1 MITDSKLATKFISS
15 PNHRNGRLYPITKIT
30 IHHAAMVAPASQ
42 IGNCFVSK
50 ERKASATYCVGND
63 GSIVQCVKE
72 SDAPWTSNSY
82 ENDNR
87 AITIE
92 VSNSKRGGE
101 WPVGEAAYNALIDL
115 LVDICKR
122 NPGIGHLNY
131 TGDTTGNLT
140 MHKWFHATQCPGPY
154 LAARFPEI
162 AAKVNA
168 RLDGTQVPPQGE
180 DKPSEEKPAEETKIV
195 YDLSATGL
203 TEELAKKVAAEISE
217 AGFETKL
224 TTREI
229 KVEKPSEDKPDDGKT
244 ETTETVNSEG
254 LHYITGKSIVSAER
268 LRTYIKSVR
277 PDIQQSVLDMIPYY
291 ISEGEAEGIAG
302 DVAFAQSCI
311 ETGNFKFNPATC
323 AVTIDQNNFAMMG
336 VTGTYVKG
344 ESFATPQL
352 GIRAQIQHLKA
363 YANKEPLKQEC
374 VDPRFGLVLRGC
386 APYVEWLGMKENPTG
401 RGWASAKNYGYN
413 VLRVL
418 NNIRQIKEEKPKEEL
433 VELKLGDVV
442 TLQGNAPVYGENRE
456 FKSWVYKKNLYVRAI
471 DGDKITVS
479 IFKSGK
485 ITGSVH
491 RKYVN
496 KV

>member
-42 IGNCFVSK
+42 IGNCFVSREK
-50 ERKASATYCVGND
+50 KASATYCIGND

-154 LAARFPEI
+154 LEARFPEI

-168 RLDGTQVPPQGE
+168 RLDGTETPSQGE
-180 DKPSEEKPAEETKIV
+180 DKPTEDKPTQETKTV

-203 TEELAKKVAAEISE
+203 TEELAKKIAAEISE
-217 AGFETKL
+217 AGYEAKL

-229 KVEKPSEDKPDDGKT
+229 KVEKPSETKPGG
-244 ETTETVNSEG
+244 ESEATTTPEG
-254 LHYITGKSIVSAER
+254 LHYITGKAVVDAER
-268 LRTYIKSVR
+268 LRSYIKSVR

-291 ISEGEAEGIAG
+291 ISEGEIEGIAG

-323 AVTIDQNNFAMMG
+323 AVTIDQNNFAMIG
-336 VTGTYVKG
+336 VTGTFLKG

-363 YANKEPLKQEC
+363 YANKESLKREC

-418 NNIRQIKEEKPKEEL
+418 NNIRQIKEEKPKEEEM
-433 VELKLGDVV
+433 VELKLGDMV
-442 TLQGNAPVYGENRE
+442 TLQGNAPIYGENRE

-479 IFKSGK
+479 IFKYGA

>member
-30 IHHAAMVAPASQ
+30 IHHAAMVAPAHQ
-42 IGNCFVSK
+42 IGNCFVSREK
-50 ERKASATYCVGND
+50 KASATYCIGND

-101 WPVGEAAYNALIDL
+101 WPVGEAAYSALIDL

-154 LAARFPEI
+154 LEARFPEI

-168 RLDGTQVPPQGE
+168 RLDGTETPSQGE
-180 DKPSEEKPAEETKIV
+180 DKPTEDKPTQETKTV

-203 TEELAKKVAAEISE
+203 TEELAKKIAAEISE
-217 AGFETKL
+217 AGYEAKL

-229 KVEKPSEDKPDDGKT
+229 KVEKPN

-254 LHYITGKSIVSAER
+254 LHYITGKAVVDAER
-268 LRTYIKSVR
+268 LRSYIKSVR

-291 ISEGEAEGIAG
+291 ISEGEIEGIAG

-323 AVTIDQNNFAMMG
+323 AVTIDQNNFAMIG
-336 VTGTYVKG
+336 VTGTFLKG

-363 YANKEPLKQEC
+363 YANKESLKQEC

-418 NNIRQIKEEKPKEEL
+418 NNIRQIKEEKPKEEEM
-433 VELKLGDVV
+433 VELKLGDMV
-442 TLQGNAPVYGENRE
+442 TLQGNAPIYGENRE

-479 IFKSGK
+479 IFKCGAV
-485 ITGSVH
+485 TGSVH

>member
-30 IHHAAMVAPASQ
+30 IHHAAMVAPAHQ
-42 IGNCFVSK
+42 IGNCFVSREK
-50 ERKASATYCVGND
+50 KASATYCVGND

-101 WPVGEAAYNALIDL
+101 WPVGEAAYSALIDL

-140 MHKWFHATQCPGPY
+140 MHKWFYATQCPGPY
-154 LAARFPEI
+154 LEARFPEI

-168 RLDGTQVPPQGE
+168 RLDGTEVPPQGE
-180 DKPSEEKPAEETKIV
+180 DKPTEDKPTQETKTV

-203 TEELAKKVAAEISE
+203 TEELAKKIATEISE
-217 AGFETKL
+217 AGYEAKL

-229 KVEKPSEDKPDDGKT
+229 KIDKPGEAKPN

-254 LHYITGKSIVSAER
+254 LHYITGKAVVDAER
-268 LRTYIKSVR
+268 LRSYIKSVR

-291 ISEGEAEGIAG
+291 ISEGEIEGIAG

-323 AVTIDQNNFAMMG
+323 AVTIDQNNFAMIG
-336 VTGTYVKG
+336 VTGTFLKG

-363 YANKEPLKQEC
+363 YANKESLKQEC

-386 APYVEWLGMKENPTG
+386 APYIEWLGMKENPTG

-418 NNIRQIKEEKPKEEL
+418 NNIRQIKEEKPKEEEM
-433 VELKLGDVV
+433 VELKLGDMV
-442 TLQGNAPVYGENRE
+442 TLQGNAPIYGENKE
-456 FKSWVYKKNLYVRAI
+456 FKSWVYRKNLYVRAI

-479 IFKSGK
+479 IFKYGAV
-485 ITGSVH
+485 TGSVH

>member
-30 IHHAAMVAPASQ
+30 IHHAAMVAPAHQ
-42 IGNCFVSK
+42 IGNCFVSREK
-50 ERKASATYCVGND
+50 KASATYCIGND

-154 LAARFPEI
+154 LEARFPEI

-168 RLDGTQVPPQGE
+168 RLDGTEVPPQGE
-180 DKPSEEKPAEETKIV
+180 DKPTEDKPTQETKTV

-217 AGFETKL
+217 AGYEAKL

-229 KVEKPSEDKPDDGKT
+229 KIEKPD
-244 ETTETVNSEG
+244 ETTETVNSDG
-254 LHYITGKSIVSAER
+254 LHYITGKSVADAER
-268 LRTYIKSVR
+268 LRSYIKSVR

-291 ISEGEAEGIAG
+291 ISEGEIEGIAG

-323 AVTIDQNNFAMMG
+323 AVTIDQNNFAMIG
-336 VTGTYVKG
+336 VTGTFLKG

-363 YANKEPLKQEC
+363 YANKESLKQEC

-418 NNIRQIKEEKPKEEL
+418 NDIRQIKEEKPKEEEM
-433 VELKLGDVV
+433 VELKLGDMV
-442 TLQGNAPVYGENRE
+442 TLQGNAPIYGENRE
-456 FKSWVYKKNLYVRAI
+456 FKSWVYRKNLYVRAI

-479 IFKSGK
+479 IFKYGAV
-485 ITGSVH
+485 TGSVH

>member
-1 MITDSKLATKFISS
+1 
-15 PNHRNGRLYPITKIT
+15 
-30 IHHAAMVAPASQ
+30 MVAPASQ
-42 IGNCFVSK
+42 IGNCFVSREK
-50 ERKASATYCVGND
+50 KASATYCIGND

-115 LVDICKR
+115 VVDICKR

-154 LAARFPEI
+154 LEARFPEI

-168 RLDGTQVPPQGE
+168 HLDGTETPSQGE
-180 DKPSEEKPAEETKIV
+180 DKPTEDKPTQETKTV

-203 TEELAKKVAAEISE
+203 TEELAKKIATEISE
-217 AGFETKL
+217 AGYEAKL

-229 KVEKPSEDKPDDGKT
+229 KIDKPGEVKPN

-254 LHYITGKSIVSAER
+254 LHYITGKTVANAER
-268 LRTYIKSVR
+268 LRSYIKSVR

-291 ISEGEAEGIAG
+291 ISEGEIEGIAG

-323 AVTIDQNNFAMMG
+323 AVTIDQNNFAMIG
-336 VTGTYVKG
+336 VTGTFLKG

-386 APYVEWLGMKENPTG
+386 APYVKWLGMKENPTG

-418 NNIRQIKEEKPKEEL
+418 NNIRQIKEEDPKEET
-433 VELKLGDVV
+433 VELKLGDIV
-442 TLQGNAPVYGENRE
+442 TLQGNAPIYGENRE
-456 FKSWVYKKNLYVRAI
+456 FKSWVYRKNLYVRAI

-479 IFKSGK
+479 IFKYGAV
-485 ITGSVH
+485 TGSVH
-491 RKYVN
+491 RKYIN

>member
-30 IHHAAMVAPASQ
+30 IHHAAMVASAHQ
-42 IGNCFVSK
+42 IGNCFVSREK
-50 ERKASATYCVGND
+50 KASATYCIGND

-101 WPVGEAAYNALIDL
+101 WPVGEAAYSALIDL

-154 LAARFPEI
+154 LEVRFPEI

-168 RLDGTQVPPQGE
+168 RLDGTEVPPQSGDKPTE
-180 DKPSEEKPAEETKIV
+180 DKPTQETKTV

-203 TEELAKKVAAEISE
+203 TEELAKKIATEISE
-217 AGFETKL
+217 AGYEAKL
-224 TTREI
+224 STREI
-229 KVEKPSEDKPDDGKT
+229 KIDKPGEAKPN

-254 LHYITGKSIVSAER
+254 LHYITGKAVVDAER
-268 LRTYIKSVR
+268 LRSYIKSVR

-291 ISEGEAEGIAG
+291 ISEGEIEGIAG

-323 AVTIDQNNFAMMG
+323 AVTIDQNNFAMIG
-336 VTGTYVKG
+336 VTGTFLKG

-363 YANKEPLKQEC
+363 YANKESLKQEC

-386 APYVEWLGMKENPTG
+386 APYIEWLGMKENPTG

-418 NNIRQIKEEKPKEEL
+418 NNIRQIKEEKPKEEEK
-433 VELKLGDVV
+433 VELKLGDII
-442 TLQGNAPVYGENRE
+442 TLQGNAPIYGENRE

-479 IFKSGK
+479 IFKYGAV
-485 ITGSVH
+485 TGSVH

>member
-30 IHHAAMVAPASQ
+30 IHHAAMVAPAHQ
-42 IGNCFVSK
+42 IGNCFVSREK
-50 ERKASATYCVGND
+50 KASATYCIGND

-101 WPVGEAAYNALIDL
+101 WPVGEAAYSALIDL

-154 LAARFPEI
+154 LEARFPEI

-168 RLDGTQVPPQGE
+168 RLDGTEVPPQSE
-180 DKPSEEKPAEETKIV
+180 DKPTEDKPTQETKTV

-203 TEELAKKVAAEISE
+203 TEELAKKIAAEISE
-217 AGFETKL
+217 AGYEAKL

-229 KVEKPSEDKPDDGKT
+229 KVEKPGEVKPD
-244 ETTETVNSEG
+244 ETTETVNSDG
-254 LHYITGKSIVSAER
+254 LHYITGKSVADAER
-268 LRTYIKSVR
+268 LRSYIKSVR

-291 ISEGEAEGIAG
+291 ISEGEIEGIAG

-323 AVTIDQNNFAMMG
+323 AVTIDQNNFAMIG
-336 VTGTYVKG
+336 VTGTFLKG

-363 YANKEPLKQEC
+363 YANKESLKQEC

-418 NNIRQIKEEKPKEEL
+418 NNIRQIKEEKPKEEEM
-433 VELKLGDVV
+433 VELKLGDMV
-442 TLQGNAPVYGENRE
+442 TLQGNAPIYGENRE

-479 IFKSGK
+479 IFKYGA

-491 RKYVN
+491 RKYIN

>member
-1 MITDSKLATKFISS
+1 MTTDSKLATKFISS
-15 PNHRNGRLYPITKIT
+15 PNHRAGRLYPITKIT

-42 IGNCFVSK
+42 IGNCFVSS

-92 VSNSKRGGE
+92 VSNSKRGGQ
-101 WPVGEAAYNALIDL
+101 WPVGEAAYNALINL
-115 LVDICKR
+115 LVDICQR

-140 MHKWFHATQCPGPY
+140 MHKWFASTQCPGPY
-154 LAARFPEI
+154 LAAKFPEI
-162 AAKVNA
+162 AAQVNA
-168 RLDGTQVPPQGE
+168 RLDGASTPIDDDKKE
-180 DKPSEEKPAEETKIV
+180 DKPTEEIKVV

-217 AGFETKL
+217 AGFEAKL

-229 KVEKPSEDKPDDGKT
+229 KVEKPSEDKPDEGKT
-244 ETTETVNSEG
+244 ETTETVNPDG
-254 LHYITGKSIVSAER
+254 LHYITGKSVVDAKR
-268 LRTYIKSVR
+268 LQTYIKSVR
-277 PDIQQSVLDMIPYY
+277 PDIEQSVLDMIPYY

-363 YANKEPLKQEC
+363 YANKEALKQEC
-374 VDPRFGLVLRGC
+374 VDPRFSLVLRGC
-386 APYVEWLGMKENPTG
+386 APYVEWLGMKENPQG

-413 VLRVL
+413 ILRVL
-418 NNIRQIKEEKPKEEL
+418 NNIREIKEETPKEDKTL
-433 VELKLGDVV
+433 VELKVGDVV
-442 TLQGNAPVYGENRE
+442 VMQGNAPVYGENRE

-471 DGDKITVS
+471 DGDKITIS
-479 IFKSGK
+479 IFKSGA
-485 ITGSVH
+485 ITGCVH
-491 RKYVN
+491 RKYLN

>member
-30 IHHAAMVAPASQ
+30 IHHAAMVAPAHQ
-42 IGNCFVSK
+42 IGNCFVSREK
-50 ERKASATYCVGND
+50 KASATYCIGND

-154 LAARFPEI
+154 LEARFPEI

-168 RLDGTQVPPQGE
+168 RLDGTEVPPQGE
-180 DKPSEEKPAEETKIV
+180 DKPTEDKPTQETKTV

-217 AGFETKL
+217 AGYEAKL

-229 KVEKPSEDKPDDGKT
+229 KVEKPGEAKPN

-254 LHYITGKSIVSAER
+254 LHYITGKAVVDAER
-268 LRTYIKSVR
+268 LRSYIKSVR

-291 ISEGEAEGIAG
+291 ISEGEIEGIAG

-323 AVTIDQNNFAMMG
+323 AVTIDQNNFAMIG
-336 VTGTYVKG
+336 VTGTFLKG

-363 YANKEPLKQEC
+363 YANKESLKQEC

-418 NNIRQIKEEKPKEEL
+418 NNIRQIKEEKPKEEEM
-433 VELKLGDVV
+433 VELKLGDMV
-442 TLQGNAPVYGENRE
+442 TLQGNAPIYGENRE

-479 IFKSGK
+479 IFKYGAV
-485 ITGSVH
+485 TGSVH

>member
-30 IHHAAMVAPASQ
+30 IHHAAMVAPAHQ
-42 IGNCFVSK
+42 IGNCFVSREK
-50 ERKASATYCVGND
+50 KASATYCIGND

-154 LAARFPEI
+154 LEARFPEI

-168 RLDGTQVPPQGE
+168 RLDGTETPSQGE
-180 DKPSEEKPAEETKIV
+180 DKPTEDKPTQETKTV

-203 TEELAKKVAAEISE
+203 TEELAKKIAAEISE
-217 AGFETKL
+217 AGYEAKL

-229 KVEKPSEDKPDDGKT
+229 KIDKPGEVKPD
-244 ETTETVNSEG
+244 ETTETVNSDG
-254 LHYITGKSIVSAER
+254 LHYITGKSVADAER
-268 LRTYIKSVR
+268 LRSYIKSVR

-291 ISEGEAEGIAG
+291 ISEGEIEGIAG

-323 AVTIDQNNFAMMG
+323 AVTIDQNNFAMIG
-336 VTGTYVKG
+336 VTGTFLKG

-363 YANKEPLKQEC
+363 YANKESLKQEC

-418 NNIRQIKEEKPKEEL
+418 NDIRQIKEEKPKEET
-433 VELKLGDVV
+433 VELKLGDMV
-442 TLQGNAPVYGENRE
+442 TLQGNAPIYGENRE
-456 FKSWVYKKNLYVRAI
+456 FKSWVYRKNLYVRAI

-479 IFKSGK
+479 IFKYGA